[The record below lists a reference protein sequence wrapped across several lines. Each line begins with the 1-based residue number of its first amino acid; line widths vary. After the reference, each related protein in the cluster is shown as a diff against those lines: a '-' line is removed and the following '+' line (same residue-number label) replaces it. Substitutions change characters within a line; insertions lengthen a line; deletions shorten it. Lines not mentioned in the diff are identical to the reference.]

1 MHQLSKGTITVFFFM
16 LAMMKSHLSLARLIF
31 FSHMIPMLLAK
42 MSLSMNSKTPL

>member
-1 MHQLSKGTITVFFFM
+1 MHQLSKGTITVFFFI
-16 LAMMKSHLSLARLIF
+16 LAMMKNLLSLARLIF

>member
-1 MHQLSKGTITVFFFM
+1 MHQLSKEIITVFFFI